1 MFNLDV
7 LFSVS
12 NILLFMA
19 IITRLSGLFMS
30 APLLSTY
37 PIPMQVK
44 IWLAAV
50 IAFILFPIVQANT
63 NFVAPNSVPVL
74 TVVLFKE
81 FMIGYAI
88 GFCANILFIGIE
100 LGVNTFTIQMGL
112 SADQALNPTSGGN
125 SPVITQAFTYL
136 ASMMFIALSAHQWL
150 FAAIYN
156 SFKSFPIGFT
166 FSFSASLV
174 EQIVIVTGQIFTIGL
189 SIALPIFGILFITDV
204 LLGFTS
210 KMMPQMNIF
219 MVSLPLKIYLG
230 LLLSLMFMRPMAEQ
244 MISIIGQFLTKIVAI
259 F

>member
-74 TVVLFKE
+74 TVVLF
-81 FMIGYAI
+81 
-88 GFCANILFIGIE
+88 
-100 LGVNTFTIQMGL
+100 
-112 SADQALNPTSGGN
+112 
-125 SPVITQAFTYL
+125 
-136 ASMMFIALSAHQWL
+136 
-150 FAAIYN
+150 
-156 SFKSFPIGFT
+156 
-166 FSFSASLV
+166 
-174 EQIVIVTGQIFTIGL
+174 
-189 SIALPIFGILFITDV
+189 
-204 LLGFTS
+204 
-210 KMMPQMNIF
+210 
-219 MVSLPLKIYLG
+219 
-230 LLLSLMFMRPMAEQ
+230 
-244 MISIIGQFLTKIVAI
+244 
-259 F
+259 